1 MKPQFPFAWSR
12 VTSLFGPRPP
22 IPGVT
27 SVWTT
32 HWGIDFAV
40 GRGTDIKIVHD
51 GVLDGSGRDHYLYG
65 NWAQYDH
72 GGFKTR
78 YHGLTSA
85 SIGRLPRTAALG
97 TVIAQSDQPGASTG
111 PHLHFETLVNGV
123 HVNPN
128 GLTSLRGSYRVPSN
142 NRPAG
147 GSGGKDEDLSKYDE
161 MLRLGKRGVQTD
173 GYLQASLKRIERKQD
188 QALSNQRK
196 ITDAL
201 NANDE
206 VARQVAAIEEAVR
219 LGKAGVQHDGY
230 FQKAIKDVQ
239 RSIEKV
245 QKDLNAAASAS
256 ADVETD

>member
-12 VTSLFGPRPP
+12 VTSTFGPRPP

-40 GRGTDIKIVHD
+40 SRGTDIKIVHD
-51 GVLDGSGRDHYLYG
+51 GVLDGHGNHYLYG

-78 YHGLTSA
+78 YHGLTSG
-85 SIGRLPRTAALG
+85 SMTKLPRTAALG
-97 TVIAQSDQPGASTG
+97 TVIAQSDQPAASSG

-161 MLRLGKRGVQTD
+161 ALRLGKKGVQSD
-173 GYLQASLKRIERKQD
+173 GYFQAALKRIERKQD
-188 QALSNQRK
+188 QSLSNQKK

-201 NANDE
+201 NGLNDVKASLDKIDE
-206 VARQVAAIEEAVR
+206 STR
-219 LGKAGVQHDGY
+219 LGKAGVQHDGGL
-230 FQKAIKDVQ
+230 QAEIKRTRAAVDRV
-239 RSIEKV
+239 EK
-245 QKDLNAAASAS
+245 QIAEAASAS
-256 ADVETD
+256 ADVDTD